1 MLETGNHFLSLIMIH
16 VSQTELILPVPVFI
30 LEDDAIM
37 QQRLKRI
44 LLEIGYAEDAL
55 IFAQTLSEAIDML
68 KQYPIS
74 FSLVDLGLP
83 DGNGIDFIEN
93 LRQTDD
99 VSPILVISAWS
110 TQETIL
116 KAIQAGATGYLLKE
130 RDDFEIMLSIRSIL
144 RGGAPID
151 PFIAQQ
157 ILSKITFEQKVKDVA
172 VAEQN
177 NLLSTREFEIL
188 QLVAQGMSNREI
200 ADFLHLSKYTIECH
214 IKHIYRKLSVSSRS
228 KAINTARS
236 LGIL

>member
-1 MLETGNHFLSLIMIH
+1 MIH

-93 LRQTDD
+93 LRQTDE
-99 VSPILVISAWS
+99 VSPVLVISAWS

-177 NLLSTREFEIL
+177 NLLSTRELEIL
-188 QLVAQGMSNREI
+188 QLVAEGMSNREI
-200 ADFLHLSKYTIECH
+200 ADFLNLSKYTIECH

>member
-1 MLETGNHFLSLIMIH
+1 MLETGNHFLSLIMVH

-93 LRQTDD
+93 LRQTDE
-99 VSPILVISAWS
+99 VSPVLVISAWS

-188 QLVAQGMSNREI
+188 QLVAEGMTNREI
-200 ADFLHLSKYTIECH
+200 ADFLNLSKYTIECH

>member
-1 MLETGNHFLSLIMIH
+1 MP
-16 VSQTELILPVPVFI
+16 QPELILPIPVFI
-30 LEDDAIM
+30 LEDDVMM
-37 QQRLKRI
+37 QQRLK
-44 LLEIGYAEDAL
+44 LLLLGIGYTADVL
-55 IFAQTLSEAIDML
+55 IFAQTLSEAINIL
-68 KQYPIS
+68 KEHPIS
-74 FSLVDLGLP
+74 LALVDLGLP
-83 DGNGIDFIEN
+83 DGNGIDFIQT
-93 LRQTDD
+93 LRQEDSSTP
-99 VSPILVISAWS
+99 VLVISAWS

-116 KAIQAGATGYLLKE
+116 KAIQAGATGYILKE
-130 RDDFEIMLSIRSIL
+130 RDDFEITLSIRNIL

-157 ILSKITFEQKVKDVA
+157 ILSKISFETTVKNIA
-172 VAEQN
+172 ATEQN
-177 NLLSTREFEIL
+177 HLLSTREFEIL